1 MWSGHMP
8 MLRISERTKVALR
21 SLAEER
27 GEPMSRV
34 VEELVEAART
44 ERFFAAADAAYRQ
57 LRGDP
62 DAWAGELNERD
73 AWAATGADG
82 LGDV

>member
-1 MWSGHMP
+1 MT

-21 SLAEER
+21 SLAAER

-44 ERFFAAADAAYRQ
+44 ERFFAAADAAYQ
-57 LRGDP
+57 HLRSDP
-62 DAWAGELNERD
+62 HALAGELSERH
-73 AWAATGADG
+73 AWEATVADG
-82 LGDV
+82 LGEA